1 MDNDYLRV
9 NSKSDDA
16 EIVTSEFDVKKEQV
30 KTEGPKKL
38 TVMSILFSGRKKHG
52 TSVPY
57 LCRRSRVVLRLFW
70 LFLFWRFLFFSLRL

>member
-30 KTEGPKKL
+30 KTEGPKK
-38 TVMSILFSGRKKHG
+38 THRYVDFVQREKK
-52 TSVPY
+52 T
-57 LCRRSRVVLRLFW
+57 RSEPPFRTFADVQW
-70 LFLFWRFLFFSLRL
+70 

>member
-38 TVMSILFSGRKKHG
+38 TVMSILFSGRKK
-52 TSVPY
+52 T
-57 LCRRSRVVLRLFW
+57 RSEPPFRTFADVQG
-70 LFLFWRFLFFSLRL
+70 